1 MLPARILLACVLLA
15 AASAAPSASGHG
27 PVFGGAP
34 PTLGKGGWQLDQAW
48 MGRLGKGRM
57 DDDQM
62 LRTMLSV
69 GITEDLQIS
78 ASLPITLDSA
88 IYMPRG
94 RITSMMSSNQDF
106 EAILGWRFQRRAA
119 GAGARLE
126 STVFVGATT
135 PLQEFRPDGM
145 LAAPSIHASVAS
157 GYASR
162 SHYLWV
168 SGGYEYFGERQGDQ
182 MGDTVFYSVVY
193 GYRPPF
199 LRTDYPKP
207 DLRFFV
213 EAVGEH
219 TAEGLHHG
227 FEYVVS
233 GGDAIV
239 IGPSALLLYK
249 QYGLEAGILFPVY
262 QQTNFQ
268 PEEKFRFGVNFTYF
282 FWRK

>member
-1 MLPARILLACVLLA
+1 MRGTRTLIACLLLT
-15 AASAAPSASGHG
+15 AAPQVADASGHG

-48 MGRLGKGRM
+48 MGRIGQGRG
-57 DDDQM
+57 DDEQM

-78 ASLPITLDSA
+78 GSFPVTIDSG

-94 RITSMMSSNQDF
+94 RVMAMMSSNQDL
-106 EAILGWRFQRRAA
+106 EAILGWRFQRRAV
-119 GAGARLE
+119 GDGARFE
-126 STVFVGATT
+126 STVFVGATA
-135 PLQEFRPDGM
+135 PLQEYRSDGM
-145 LAAPSIHASVAS
+145 LAAPSVHASVAT

-162 SHYLWV
+162 THYFWV
-168 SGGYEYFGERQGDQ
+168 GGGYQHFGERQGDQ
-182 MGDTVFYSVVY
+182 MGDSFFYSAVY

-199 LRTDYPKP
+199 LQVDYPKP

-219 TAEGLHHG
+219 TARGQHHG
-227 FEYVVS
+227 FEMVVS
-233 GGDAIV
+233 GGDSILV
-239 IGPSALLLYK
+239 GPTALLLYK
-249 QYGLEAGILFPVY
+249 QYGLEAGLLFPVY

>member
-1 MLPARILLACVLLA
+1 MSRARLLLAVILLAAPQA
-15 AASAAPSASGHG
+15 AMASGHG

-48 MGRLGKGRM
+48 MGRIAQGQR

-62 LRTMLSV
+62 LRTMISFGV
-69 GITEDLQIS
+69 TEDLQLS
-78 ASLPITLDSA
+78 ASLPITLDAS

-94 RITSMMSSNQDF
+94 RLMSMMSSNQDF
-106 EAILGWRFQRRAA
+106 ESIVGWRFQRSAV

-126 STVFVGATT
+126 STVFVGGTI
-135 PLQEFRPDGM
+135 PMQEYRNDGM
-145 LAAPSIHASVAS
+145 LAAPSVHATVAS

-162 SHYLWV
+162 SHYFWA
-168 SGGYEYFGERQGDQ
+168 SGGYQYFAEKQGDQ
-182 MGDTVFYSVVY
+182 MGDSFFYSAVY

-219 TAEGLHHG
+219 TARGLHHG
-227 FEYVVS
+227 FELIPS
-233 GGDAIV
+233 GGDSIV

-249 QYGLEAGILFPVY
+249 QFGLEAGIQFPVY

-268 PEEKFRFGVNFTYF
+268 PEEKFRFGANFTYF